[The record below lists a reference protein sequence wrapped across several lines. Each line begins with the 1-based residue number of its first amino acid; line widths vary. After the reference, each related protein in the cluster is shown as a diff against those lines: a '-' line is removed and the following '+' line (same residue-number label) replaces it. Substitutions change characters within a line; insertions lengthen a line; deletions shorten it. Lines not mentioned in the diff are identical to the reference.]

1 MKFMYVFLAA
11 VAAGIWDS
19 GTVSASHLSKF
30 HGLRMATSMAEQKK
44 KRRKYSLHMQFLYIG
59 VS

>member
-30 HGLRMATSMAEQKK
+30 HGLRTAASLADQKK
-44 KRRKYSLHMQFLYIG
+44 KNRKYIVVAYAAY
-59 VS
+59 VE